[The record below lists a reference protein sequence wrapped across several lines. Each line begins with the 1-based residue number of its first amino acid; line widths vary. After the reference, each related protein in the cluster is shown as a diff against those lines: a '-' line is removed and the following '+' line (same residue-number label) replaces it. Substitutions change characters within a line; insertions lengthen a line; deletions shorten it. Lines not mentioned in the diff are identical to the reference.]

1 MKINSTTHKKN
12 KSNAFKRLL
21 ICFLFLSIFF
31 LPASQSKASVPVAI
45 MEIIKAGVKKVIVP
59 MELKIQRE
67 QNKILW
73 MQNAQK
79 ILENKH
85 SKLNREE
92 IANWT
97 EKQRELYS
105 QYFNELQTVKSVI
118 SGYQRVKDISQKQ
131 ARIVSEYKKVWAII
145 QQDERFTPKEIEYM
159 SKVYS
164 GILATTVEN
173 LDQMALL
180 IQSFT
185 LQMSEGERLELIH
198 ETASRVEQNYQDL
211 IAFNLSNGLLSLQR
225 ASNTQELNQVRSL
238 YGIHP

>member
-1 MKINSTTHKKN
+1 MKNNSTTHIKT
-12 KSNAFKRLL
+12 KSKAFKRLL
-21 ICFLFLSIFF
+21 ICFFF
-31 LPASQSKASVPVAI
+31 LGILFFPVSQSQAVVPVAI
-45 MEIIKAGVKKVIVP
+45 LEIIKAGVKKVIVAID
-59 MELKIQRE
+59 LKIQRE
-67 QNKILW
+67 QNKVLW

-79 ILENKH
+79 VLENTL
-85 SKLNREE
+85 SKLKLEE

-105 QYFNELQTVKSVI
+105 KYFNELQTVKSAI

-131 ARIVSEYKKVWAII
+131 AWIVSEYKKVWTII
-145 QQDERFTPKEIEYM
+145 QQDEHFTPKEIEHM
-159 SKVYS
+159 AKVYS

-173 LDQMALL
+173 LDQMVLL

-185 LQMSEGERLELIH
+185 LQMSEGERLSLIN
-198 ETASRVEQNYQDL
+198 ETANRVDQNYQDL

-225 ASNTQELNQVRSL
+225 ASNTQELNQTRSL